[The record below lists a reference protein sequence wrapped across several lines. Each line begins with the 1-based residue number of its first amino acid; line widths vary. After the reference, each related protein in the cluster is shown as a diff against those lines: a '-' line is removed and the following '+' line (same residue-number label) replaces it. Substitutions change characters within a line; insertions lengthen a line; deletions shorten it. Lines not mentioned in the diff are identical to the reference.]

1 MRFSESQSFSDQ
13 LNSSQKK
20 SLSTLKNA
28 ICTFYGRMRPG
39 GQDRISSETPTPLI
53 NLLETWLLDDEQKQS
68 LTASTGDIFFLYATA
83 YLLTLD
89 GLPNDDSPRQNSSAA
104 NPEGL
109 IHLVDLLKTGGSAL
123 GVDDARQAEIM
134 GMILEGYLA
143 ADRMGEAVP
152 PQIACGSGEQVH
164 IQFLAAGLRLAMG
177 FNLSAPATL
186 KQLVSLLPPGTDINA
201 TALPGHFTV
210 DFIGAH
216 PNVQATVL
224 VRLDCHH
231 AEVHR
236 ALKRYEAGLQ
246 RLLYHLNRIVR
257 PRFLFTAVQFE
268 ITPAGY
274 QPIDFKFNV
283 DTSSALQL
291 FAGNTLYKDRR
302 VFLRELIQNAV
313 DACNLRRMYDPGF
326 TPAIGVEFSGDLGK
340 ITVRDNGIGMSKQ
353 WIEKYFLNIGLS
365 FYQSDEITRV
375 NRDANIQ
382 LSFISQFGI
391 GFLSS
396 FLVARQVVIKTRQ
409 AGSDG
414 FLITVSHIDDYF
426 DVRVVEETIPVGTEV
441 TVILKENKTNYCRS
455 MEYRGY
461 LKTNVRFLPIKI
473 DFTDE
478 KGDCTI
484 LGQEPLNYEDSIR
497 WGTKLTARLAFNSSE
512 GYLLMRVKENH
523 QYIYDLETSK
533 GGVSVFQ
540 DGIFITQVDNLLP
553 DSAGEYVVGRL
564 NLVGDEKCRL
574 SMDRNRLLWDKDQ
587 LATVKKRVLYG
598 LVTIVNR
605 LLETSARQDPPENV
619 HHNMIQK
626 LGTFFDFNEVDDV
639 IYDRLNPALRVGV
652 EDQFRMFIRIHHSR
666 YDMLH
671 NPASTSLNAHGYIN
685 NWQQAVIE
693 GLQQKG
699 AGKIK
704 TVK

>member
-1 MRFSESQSFSDQ
+1 MGGGAPPGAGLSQ
-13 LNSSQKK
+13 
-20 SLSTLKNA
+20 
-28 ICTFYGRMRPG
+28 
-39 GQDRISSETPTPLI
+39 ISIATPTPLI
-53 NLLETWLLDDEQKQS
+53 DILATWLLDDEQKQS
-68 LTASTGDIFFLYATA
+68 LTASTWDIFFLYAA
-83 YLLTLD
+83 AFLLMLE
-89 GLPNDDSPRQNSSAA
+89 GLPNDCSPWQKSSGPNPVGPVNLIDLLRTDSSA
-104 NPEGL
+104 
-109 IHLVDLLKTGGSAL
+109 V
-123 GVDDARQAEIM
+123 GVTDAQQAEII
-134 GMILEGYLA
+134 GKILEGYLA
-143 ADRMGEAVP
+143 AGCMGEAVP
-152 PQIACGSGEQVH
+152 PHLAYSSGVQVH

-177 FNLSAPATL
+177 FNLAAPATAKEL
-186 KQLVSLLPPGTDINA
+186 ASLLPPGADVNDTE
-201 TALPGHFTV
+201 LPGLFSV
-210 DFIGAH
+210 DSVGAH
-216 PNVQATVL
+216 PHVQATVL
-224 VRLDCHH
+224 VCLRCRH

-236 ALKRYEAGLQ
+236 ALKRYEAVLQ
-246 RLLYHLNRIVR
+246 RLLYHLNRLVR

-268 ITPAGY
+268 ITPDGY
-274 QPIDFKFNV
+274 RPIDFKFSV

-313 DACNLRRMYDPGF
+313 DACNLRRMYDSGF
-326 TPAIGVEFSGDLGK
+326 TSAIGIEFSPDLGK
-340 ITVRDNGIGMSKQ
+340 IIVRDNGIGMSRQ

-365 FYQSDEITRV
+365 FYQSDEIMRV
-375 NRDANIQ
+375 NRDASIQ

-396 FLVARQVVIKTRQ
+396 FLVAQQVIIKTRQ

-426 DVRVVEETIPVGTEV
+426 DVRVLERKIPVGTQV
-441 TVILKENKTNYCRS
+441 TVILKENKTQYCRS
-455 MEYRGY
+455 LEYPGY

-473 DFTDE
+473 DFKDE
-478 KGDCTI
+478 NGARTI
-484 LGQEPLNYEDSIR
+484 LGQEPLNYAESIR
-497 WGTKLTARLAFNSSE
+497 WGTKLTTSLDFNSSE

-523 QYIYDLETSK
+523 EYIYDLETSQ
-533 GGVSVFQ
+533 GGVSIFQ
-540 DGIFITQVDNLLP
+540 DGIFINQVDNLLP

-587 LATVKKRVLYG
+587 LVTVKKRVLYG

-605 LLETSARQDPPENV
+605 LLETSARQAPPENV
-619 HHNMIQK
+619 YRNLIQK

-639 IYDRLNPALRVGV
+639 IYDHLNPALRTGI

-671 NPASTSLNAHGYIN
+671 NPTTTSMNAHGYIT

-693 GLQQKG
+693 TLKEKG
-699 AGKIK
+699 TGKR
-704 TVK
+704 